1 LRLMQELA
9 LETVDQV
16 LPKSYAAEDARR
28 TRLAASRFFDG
39 LTEFVSAPTSYIRNE
54 EVFGEGE
61 PAEYIY
67 KIETG
72 CIQTYNTLANG
83 RRKIRAFYLPGD
95 CVGLEAQNDYDC
107 CAQAVTVSSALAI
120 NRKTLILHAERDISL
135 LQQLLKLTS
144 MDLRQARNHNKIM
157 HKGAQERVIEFF
169 LEMKHRNQNRDEFDL
184 PMSRLDIADYLGLSI
199 ETVSRVFTRLKAA
212 CAISMPKSRRVIL
225 RNISLD

>member
-1 LRLMQELA
+1 M
-9 LETVDQV
+9 ETVDQT

-28 TRLAASRFFDG
+28 LRLASPRFFDG
-39 LTEFVSAPTSYIRNE
+39 LTEFARASTSYIRNE

-67 KIETG
+67 KVETG
-72 CIQTYNTLANG
+72 CIQTYNSLGNG
-83 RRKIRAFYLPGD
+83 RRRIRAFYLPGD
-95 CVGLEAQNDYDC
+95 CVGLEAQKDYDC
-107 CAQAVTVSSALAI
+107 CAQAVTASTALAI
-120 NRKTLILHAERDISL
+120 NRKTMALHAERDISL
-135 LQQLLKLTS
+135 LRRLLKLTS

-157 HKGAQERVIEFF
+157 HKGAQERMIEFF
-169 LEMKHRNQNRDEFDL
+169 FEMKRRNQNCDEFDL

-212 CAISMPKSRRVIL
+212 NAISMPKSRRVIL

>member
-1 LRLMQELA
+1 M
-9 LETVDQV
+9 ETVDQT
-16 LPKSYAAEDARR
+16 LPAFFSVENKRR
-28 TRLAASRFFDG
+28 SRLAASRFFDG
-39 LTEFVSAPTSYIRNE
+39 LTELVSAPTSYIRNE

-67 KIETG
+67 KVETG
-72 CIQTYNTLANG
+72 CIQTYNTLGNG

-95 CVGLEAQNDYDC
+95 CVALEAQQDYDC

-120 NRKTLILHAERDISL
+120 NRNKLNLRAERDISL
-135 LQQLLKLTS
+135 LRQLLKLTS

-157 HKGAQERVIEFF
+157 HKGAQERVVEFF
-169 LEMKHRNQNRDEFDL
+169 LEMKRRNQGCDEFDL

-212 CAISMPKSRRVIL
+212 YAISLPRSRRVIL